1 VVRGSWF
8 VGEEGIHLPVSLF
21 WRGIVLP
28 AVMLVLIIALNVRRG
43 RVRPPERG
51 LLVALWGSTGLLVI
65 YAAITAALLWASET
79 PAVVRQTWPLLAQMS
94 IGAVLSLVLGL
105 GLGWG
110 TRVRGERVLIA
121 LVRPPEGFRHDAP
134 RSLPALLLLWIALA
148 AATFA
153 ATFGALSALALA
165 R

>member
-1 VVRGSWF
+1 M
-8 VGEEGIHLPVSLF
+8 PVSLF

-28 AVMLVLIIALNVRRG
+28 AVMLVLIIALNVMRG
-43 RVRPPERG
+43 RIRPPERG

-65 YAAITAALLWASET
+65 DAVITAALLWASEM
-79 PAVVRQTWPLLAQMS
+79 PAVVRQTWPLVAQTS
-94 IGAVLSLVLGL
+94 IGAVLSLVLGI
-105 GLGWG
+105 GLGWV

-121 LVRPPEGFRHDAP
+121 LVRPLEGFTHYAL
-134 RSLPALLLLWIALA
+134 RSLPTLLLLWIALA
-148 AATFA
+148 AAAFA